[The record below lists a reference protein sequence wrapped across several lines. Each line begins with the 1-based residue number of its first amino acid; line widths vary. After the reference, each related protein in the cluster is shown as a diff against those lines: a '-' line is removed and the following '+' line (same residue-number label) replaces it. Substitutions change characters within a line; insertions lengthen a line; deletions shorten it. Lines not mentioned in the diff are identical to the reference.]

1 MYIFVYMRSSYQED
15 PGIPITCIILPHFSA
30 CPKPGHGFPTSYV
43 MFVSVSSF
51 KMRGHCLFC

>member
-15 PGIPITCIILPHFSA
+15 PGIPITCITLPHFSA

-43 MFVSVSSF
+43 MFVSVFSEF
-51 KMRGHCLFC
+51 I